1 MRQIAGVLA
10 LTVLLVTSGCS
21 GDDEPA
27 PVISTAATVA
37 ASSAAAE
44 IVDDPPGTLTCTALA
59 AAVADASL
67 MQDGV
72 VDGIVGAS
80 STADAPVAD
89 AAQALAVAYTQA
101 SASKGTES
109 EPDAVA
115 AVSAAAADMVQVCAD
130 SGLQT
135 VG

>member
-1 MRQIAGVLA
+1 MRQIAGCLA
-10 LTVLLVTSGCS
+10 LAALLVPAGCS
-21 GDDEPA
+21 SKPA
-27 PVISTAATVA
+27 PTPAVSTAATSA
-37 ASSAAAE
+37 PSAAAE
-44 IVDDPPGTLTCTALA
+44 IADDPPGTLTCTALA

-67 MQDGV
+67 MQEGV
-72 VDGIVGAS
+72 VDGIVNVSA
-80 STADAPVAD
+80 TADAPVAD

-101 SASKGTES
+101 SASEGTES

-115 AVSAAAADMVQVCAD
+115 AVSAAAADMAQVCAD